1 MCLNLPTKHPLKFRI
16 VDGGSYYILK
26 AWTRMMLLC
35 VRDPSSKT
43 GKRNV
48 KKIRDLIFF

>member
-1 MCLNLPTKHPLKFRI
+1 MYYCLKYSKVCLNLPTKHPLKFRI

-35 VRDPSSKT
+35 VQGT
-43 GKRNV
+43 HQV
-48 KKIRDLIFF
+48 KQVKEM

>member
-35 VRDPSSKT
+35 VQGT
-43 GKRNV
+43 HQV
-48 KKIRDLIFF
+48 KQVKEM